1 MQGTN
6 ADPWV
11 LAQIEAAVAP
21 YVGRMPEP
29 DIAWMRARL
38 AEAIAT
44 DPRAIDLVKRAR
56 PRAAVERSGETRCE
70 AIVEEPRREPA
81 RRSKVG

>member
-1 MQGTN
+1 MGTN
-6 ADPWV
+6 ADPWL

-21 YVGRMPEP
+21 YLGRVPET
-29 DIAWMRARL
+29 DIAWMRERL

-70 AIVEEPRREPA
+70 PIAEAPRGKPA
-81 RRSKVG
+81 GRSKVG